1 MGVERKMGKEIRI
14 IKKDGIKISDGS
26 TFIDDGLVDPAELR
40 SNENDSNLSSSDNK
54 KYKEYIFKL
63 RNNPKKDMKSPR
75 RRSRLVGGHSTKSHS
90 PVYE

>member
-40 SNENDSNLSSSDNK
+40 SNENDSNLSSSDK